1 MASDFDQ
8 LPDYNSLE
16 SAEYR
21 SLSPGA
27 IVGLV
32 LGLLSPLA
40 LVTPLL
46 GFLPIV
52 AAAVSWFAIRSIRKS
67 PETRTGAGFALAG
80 LGLSVAVVAAVYAQ
94 GRVAT
99 SLHQAAAERVAEQFL
114 DRLRG
119 EDLAG
124 AYELTLI
131 HRRRLPT
138 SEAAKMFYESDV
150 EAGLQFAEFK
160 DNPVIQSLAK
170 GNEPQ
175 WLRYLELQKLRHG
188 KLATGGVYAISDSDT
203 EKKQRQVSLI
213 LERSSP
219 RGSIPSSW
227 RVTRFDFADSTDSG
241 S

>member
-40 LVTPLL
+40 MVTPLL

-52 AAAVSWFAIRSIRKS
+52 AAVVSWFAIRSIQKS
-67 PETRTGAGFALAG
+67 PETRAGTNFALAG
-80 LGLSVAVVAAVYAQ
+80 LGLSIAVVAAAYAQ
-94 GRVAT
+94 ERVAT
-99 SLHQAAAERVAEQFL
+99 SLHQADAEQVAEQFF
-114 DRLRG
+114 DRLRA
-119 EDLAG
+119 EDPVG

-138 SEAAKMFYESDV
+138 SEAANMFYESDV
-150 EAGLQFAEFK
+150 EAGLRLAEFK
-160 DNPVIQSLAK
+160 ENPVIQSLAK
-170 GNEPQ
+170 GDDPK
-175 WLRYLELQKLRHG
+175 WVRCLELQKLRFG
-188 KLATGGVYAISDSDT
+188 KLAIGGVYLTSDESADG
-203 EKKQRQVSLI
+203 EQREVSLI
-213 LERSSP
+213 LERSSSQ
-219 RGSIPSSW
+219 GLIPASW
-227 RVTRFDFADSTDSG
+227 HVAKFDFADSTG
-241 S
+241 LGG

>member
-27 IVGLV
+27 ILGLV
-32 LGLLSPLA
+32 LGLLSLLA
-40 LVTPLL
+40 LMTPLL

-52 AAAVSWFAIRSIRKS
+52 AAVVSWFAVRSIRKS
-67 PETRTGAGFALAG
+67 PETRAGAGLAFAG
-80 LGLSVAVVAAVYAQ
+80 LGLSVAVIAAVYAQ

-119 EDLAG
+119 DDPVG
-124 AYELTLI
+124 AYELTLL

-138 SEAAKMFYESDV
+138 SEAANMFYESDM
-150 EAGLQFAEFK
+150 EAGLQLAEFK
-160 DNPVIQSLAK
+160 DNPVIQSLIK
-170 GNEPQ
+170 GDEPQ
-175 WLRYLELQKLRHG
+175 WVRCLELQKLRHG
-188 KLATGGVYAISDSDT
+188 KLATGGVYVTSDDTT
-203 EKKQRQVSLI
+203 EKNHRQVSLV

-219 RGSIPSSW
+219 RGPVSSSW
-227 RVTRFDFADSTDSG
+227 RVVRFDFADSTDSG
-241 S
+241 G